1 VSNGNISALAA
12 FHREGA
18 FHARDGTSVLT
29 GNFRSELVE
38 SSTTTHWRYC
48 PSCVRSVSNDT
59 AAAFGLAWH
68 CAREPVRMCRVEVG
82 TAQWREVMD
91 ENRVA
96 GTARNLGG
104 KAQEGLGRVVGDA
117 KTQVEGIANQ
127 VKGTAQDLYGQARD
141 GASQIADDTVA
152 AARRTGSSFESTL
165 RDTIET
171 QPYTAVFVALGIG
184 WLLGRMHRPL

>member
-1 VSNGNISALAA
+1 
-12 FHREGA
+12 
-18 FHARDGTSVLT
+18 
-29 GNFRSELVE
+29 
-38 SSTTTHWRYC
+38 
-48 PSCVRSVSNDT
+48 
-59 AAAFGLAWH
+59 
-68 CAREPVRMCRVEVG
+68 
-82 TAQWREVMD
+82 MD

-96 GTARNLGG
+96 RTARNVGG
-104 KAQEGLGRVVGDA
+104 KAQEGLGSVVGDA
-117 KTQVEGIANQ
+117 KMQVEGVANQ

-152 AARRTGSSFESTL
+152 AARRTASSFEGTL